1 MLENMVVRRIFGPEV
16 NEVREGSRKL
26 HNEELSDLNCSPN
39 IFRMIK
45 SRILKWAKHVAR
57 MGDRKG
63 LYRIVNLAEALWEHT
78 CTIIVSKHLHKT
90 TLIYTTPVLHL
101 RQDFHNSE
109 FGNF

>member
-1 MLENMVVRRIFGPEV
+1 MFGPEG
-16 NEVREGSRKL
+16 NEVKEESRKL
-26 HNEELSDLNCSPN
+26 HNEELSDLYCSPN

-45 SRILKWAKHVAR
+45 SRILRWAGHVAR

-63 LYRIVNLAEALWEHT
+63 VYRVVNLAEDLWELK

-90 TLIYTTPVLHL
+90 TLIYTTRVFHL